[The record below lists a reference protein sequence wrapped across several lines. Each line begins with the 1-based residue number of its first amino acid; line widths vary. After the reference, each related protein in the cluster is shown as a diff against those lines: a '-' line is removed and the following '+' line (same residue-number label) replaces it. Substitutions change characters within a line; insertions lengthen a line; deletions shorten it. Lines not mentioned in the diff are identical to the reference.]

1 MQMSESTKQLLR
13 TLYQLTLKALY
24 FGVLL
29 FAVIAFVDNRFAE
42 SAAMFAFLCWYDL
55 SPVRRVANEINNSN
69 HD

>member
-55 SPVRRVANEINNSN
+55 SPVRRLFNGLSKPE
-69 HD
+69 